1 MRKITLLASL
11 VCAMLGASAYAQ
23 SATES
28 KVYDFAGFNE
38 EKVLDLFVAAKEKG
52 RAYPTMEE
60 FAAVGIQPSDIAFI
74 RSHVRPR
81 TILSQANRVVQETR
95 DGRALWMNIP
105 MDVGSGGAAGYPNGN
120 FSSDV
125 YSMWNYTKLF
135 GSWNHGLLQAPGAW
149 VDAAHKHGTDI
160 FSGIKFFDTTGNP
173 GGVDA
178 SGWMKVIT
186 VKNPDGTF
194 KYAEP
199 LINALM
205 FFGSDGI
212 NYNWEATGYTDPTVV
227 AFHQELHRLA
237 EARKF
242 NNYHSGIYTS
252 QSLLTEWQAPSL
264 FGSDGKRT
272 HDLMLNYASG
282 NFTSSSSMKRS
293 IEAAQKAL
301 GTTDG
306 LYTGVWIVSMDRSW
320 QSLADNPDINVCLW
334 GEHGQS
340 RFMSYNSGS
349 DAYDTQRNYQ
359 RLLERAFS
367 GGNRTPINRPAIS
380 STGNN
385 WEKGA
390 DGKLPL
396 STFAGL
402 ASFIPERSTV
412 QGNLPFSTHF
422 TLGNGDRYYFRGL
435 QTAGAWY
442 NMSAQDMMPTYR
454 WLVYGVGTTTASTA
468 IQPEFSHDDAYMGG
482 SSLELS
488 GNGVTGADIVLY
500 QTELK
505 VSAANPVVKLALKD
519 LKGAGQSGLSVI
531 LKVNGQWVAVP
542 YGELTSNRWE
552 EKTIPAE
559 GINTGD
565 VITAIGLRVQGGRED
580 YKLNVGKLEV
590 SDDFY
595 AQPAGLKSFTVEV
608 KDEYKKRLTAKLS
621 WEVDKAAE
629 TRKDVNLL
637 YNDEANISHF
647 ELLYK
652 NNENGT
658 VKLVGTTSQW
668 AALVPNFA
676 LADGEQP
683 YFGVRAVS
691 TDLKSYSPIQ
701 WVKVERK
708 PADQLTDGETD
719 PYGISMMNPQ
729 SEGAANARAQRYL
742 TSVTTEG
749 AKENLNYSANSP
761 VADGTQYADA
771 RKQVLVVE
779 QGQTVKLKLKAADFS
794 DGLKWC
800 FAGGW
805 MDLDGS
811 KSFNP
816 ESITDKPE
824 SGEMLFR
831 VGKVRAASPEFQTD
845 GITAEFKIPEDAKPG
860 DSRLR
865 IVFSDA
871 WFAGQF
877 LPTGLTAKGFTID
890 FGVRIEGTN
899 QGRGAVDTRDT
910 GVAGE
915 PDRVH
920 DLNPDL
926 ITSINTANTGV
937 SSAQLDGDVLRL
949 NNVEQAWIYSL
960 DGKFIQRVVGQNAV
974 NVRHFVPGTY
984 LVKMLHN
991 QVIRSEKFVVR

>member
-1 MRKITLLASL
+1 M
-11 VCAMLGASAYAQ
+11 
-23 SATES
+23 
-28 KVYDFAGFNE
+28 
-38 EKVLDLFVAAKEKG
+38 
-52 RAYPTMEE
+52 
-60 FAAVGIQPSDIAFI
+60 
-74 RSHVRPR
+74 
-81 TILSQANRVVQETR
+81 
-95 DGRALWMNIP
+95 
-105 MDVGSGGAAGYPNGN
+105 
-120 FSSDV
+120 
-125 YSMWNYTKLF
+125 
-135 GSWNHGLLQAPGAW
+135 
-149 VDAAHKHGTDI
+149 
-160 FSGIKFFDTTGNP
+160 
-173 GGVDA
+173 
-178 SGWMKVIT
+178 
-186 VKNPDGTF
+186 
-194 KYAEP
+194 
-199 LINALM
+199 
-205 FFGSDGI
+205 
-212 NYNWEATGYTDPTVV
+212 
-227 AFHQELHRLA
+227 
-237 EARKF
+237 
-242 NNYHSGIYTS
+242 
-252 QSLLTEWQAPSL
+252 
-264 FGSDGKRT
+264 
-272 HDLMLNYASG
+272 
-282 NFTSSSSMKRS
+282 
-293 IEAAQKAL
+293 
-301 GTTDG
+301 
-306 LYTGVWIVSMDRSW
+306 
-320 QSLADNPDINVCLW
+320 
-334 GEHGQS
+334 
-340 RFMSYNSGS
+340 
-349 DAYDTQRNYQ
+349 
-359 RLLERAFS
+359 
-367 GGNRTPINRPAIS
+367 
-380 STGNN
+380 
-385 WEKGA
+385 
-390 DGKLPL
+390 
-396 STFAGL
+396 
-402 ASFIPERSTV
+402 
-412 QGNLPFSTHF
+412 
-422 TLGNGDRYYFRGL
+422 
-435 QTAGAWY
+435 
-442 NMSAQDMMPTYR
+442 
-454 WLVYGVGTTTASTA
+454 
-468 IQPEFSHDDAYMGG
+468 
-482 SSLELS
+482 
-488 GNGVTGADIVLY
+488 
-500 QTELK
+500 
-505 VSAANPVVKLALKD
+505 KLALKD

-771 RKQVLVVE
+771 RNQVLVVE